1 MHVLASI
8 IYMPKRR
15 SITTASG
22 LELVSIRPAPSTCT
36 FSKKYSS
43 MYHDDGRPNVMMEE
57 AGPVEGGEET
67 ARLAAAVVEI
77 VVAVEIAEVAAMAV
91 GIAEVAA
98 MAVEE
103 NNQ

>member
-1 MHVLASI
+1 MVSVVDMEVAIATMVI
-8 IYMPKRR
+8 I
-15 SITTASG
+15 ITA
-22 LELVSIRPAPSTCT
+22 V
-36 FSKKYSS
+36 
-43 MYHDDGRPNVMMEE
+43 MEE
-57 AGPVEGGEET
+57 AGPVEEGEET
-67 ARLAAAVVEI
+67 ARLAAAAVVEI

>member
-1 MHVLASI
+1 MVSVVDMEATIATMVI
-8 IYMPKRR
+8 I
-15 SITTASG
+15 ITA
-22 LELVSIRPAPSTCT
+22 
-36 FSKKYSS
+36 
-43 MYHDDGRPNVMMEE
+43 MMEE
-57 AGPVEGGEET
+57 AGPVEET

-77 VVAVEIAEVAAMAV
+77 AVAVEIAEVAAMAV

>member
-1 MHVLASI
+1 MVSVVDMEVTIATMVI
-8 IYMPKRR
+8 I
-15 SITTASG
+15 ITA
-22 LELVSIRPAPSTCT
+22 
-36 FSKKYSS
+36 
-43 MYHDDGRPNVMMEE
+43 MMEE
-57 AGPVEGGEET
+57 AGPVEEGGET
-67 ARLAAAVVEI
+67 ARLAAAVVNI

>member
-22 LELVSIRPAPSTCT
+22 LELVSIRP
-36 FSKKYSS
+36 
-43 MYHDDGRPNVMMEE
+43 
-57 AGPVEGGEET
+57 
-67 ARLAAAVVEI
+67 VVEI

-91 GIAEVAA
+91 
-98 MAVEE
+98 EE

>member
-1 MHVLASI
+1 MVSVVDMEVTIATMVI
-8 IYMPKRR
+8 I
-15 SITTASG
+15 ITA
-22 LELVSIRPAPSTCT
+22 
-36 FSKKYSS
+36 
-43 MYHDDGRPNVMMEE
+43 MMEE
-57 AGPVEGGEET
+57 AGPVEEGGET

>member
-1 MHVLASI
+1 MVSVIDMEVITATMVI
-8 IYMPKRR
+8 I
-15 SITTASG
+15 ITA
-22 LELVSIRPAPSTCT
+22 
-36 FSKKYSS
+36 
-43 MYHDDGRPNVMMEE
+43 MMEE
-57 AGPVEGGEET
+57 AGPVEEGEET

>member
-22 LELVSIRPAPSTCT
+22 LELVSIRP
-36 FSKKYSS
+36 
-43 MYHDDGRPNVMMEE
+43 
-57 AGPVEGGEET
+57 
-67 ARLAAAVVEI
+67 VVEI